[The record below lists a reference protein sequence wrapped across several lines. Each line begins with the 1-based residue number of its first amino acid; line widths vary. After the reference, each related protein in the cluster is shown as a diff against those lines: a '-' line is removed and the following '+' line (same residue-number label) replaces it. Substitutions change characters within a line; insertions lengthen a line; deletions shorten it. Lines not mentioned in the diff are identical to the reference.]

1 MSELGEEWNSL
12 PTYGSQ
18 QRLMITSA
26 IPYNFRWRILQ
37 LKQMLYDLEYL
48 AKKYDIKAAIHL
60 MEAVR
65 REAEDLLMKLTEE
78 IYYKRQQREE
88 TTK

>member
-48 AKKYDIKAAIHL
+48 AKKYDIKAALKLIDVVRQEADNLCYQL
-60 MEAVR
+60 MG
-65 REAEDLLMKLTEE
+65 E
-78 IYYKRQQREE
+78 ILEKQHKREE
-88 TTK
+88 LTK